1 MKNDKNK
8 KAGIPEENKQ
18 DSQLDNKVNSNGTS
32 VNTSVGIED
41 MRDDNSAAE
50 TSAATIAADSSGMSA
65 DAANADGDVGGRK
78 MKAHVSRRERRLSRK
93 AEKEQIIRIQEL
105 EELMRQSGG
114 DVDPEKIVSMYVPHR
129 KRRRIGAAL
138 LRMDKWRLILLGLL
152 LIVCVLFIVAF
163 MQEKMG
169 NFTINLN
176 RLELYRKGI
185 SIADTGT
192 FEDATA
198 RLTAEAVVDATNIS
212 IDDIPEDVDDLEGS
226 HNGKNY
232 MAYTY
237 YIRNAGKED
246 LGYVARVTLDS
257 CAKGAE
263 KAVRVAIWRNGK
275 RIVYAAPAADGL
287 PEKGCE
293 NFESDD
299 TVCSYKEDNFLV
311 GNVDKYTIVIWMEGD
326 DPECVDSIIGG
337 SVQFSMRIDADY
349 DDDTSL
355 LWKFITDIKDTLTGN
370 KPINAAGNDAPND
383 SYYGDGE
390 ITWDNRRNKD
400 DDTDDTD
407 SGSNTT
413 NTDAG
418 DAGSENSDSG
428 NTDAGTKESSPSN

>member
-1 MKNDKNK
+1 MENNKDKIAGAAGANEPDTQLSDKENISEAVTGTNPGGEASATAAVADPTAVK
-8 KAGIPEENKQ
+8 KK
-18 DSQLDNKVNSNGTS
+18 SR
-32 VNTSVGIED
+32 
-41 MRDDNSAAE
+41 M
-50 TSAATIAADSSGMSA
+50 
-65 DAANADGDVGGRK
+65 
-78 MKAHVSRRERRLSRK
+78 SRREKRLARR

-138 LRMDKWRLILLGLL
+138 LRMDKWRLALLGLL
-152 LIVCVLFIVAF
+152 LVVCVLFIVAF

-198 RLTAEAVVDATNIS
+198 RLTADAVVDATNIS

-287 PEKGCE
+287 PEDGCE

-400 DDTDDTD
+400 YDADSDSETDSDSGSETD
-407 SGSNTT
+407 SGAAT
-413 NTDAG
+413 
-418 DAGSENSDSG
+418 E
-428 NTDAGTKESSPSN
+428 ESSSTEE